1 MQATR
6 ILVVL
11 HELTHTG
18 APRLTLDTLD
28 AVRQQ
33 ASVRIVS
40 VEGGSLVNE
49 ARRLGPTV
57 VLRQADFTRILPRRL
72 ATGRVVELLASVASR
87 IRGAREAAVLRRWK
101 PQLAYV
107 SSATALS
114 HVPRLRLTD
123 IPIVLQVHELGSAL
137 EWFERA
143 NPGLILSIPDRYV
156 AVSDAVARDLVN
168 LLGVPSGAVS
178 VIAPYVL
185 GPVPDATG
193 RDKDADHVPL
203 VVGGA
208 GNPHWTKGMDLWLLT
223 AREAVD
229 RLGAERLRFVW
240 VGYRDN
246 QAGLQFRTM
255 ISKLGLDDVVELVQ
269 ETDRPFDHFA
279 RFDIFAM
286 SSWEDAFGL
295 AVLETMAMGIPVVC
309 FSRTG
314 GPAEVVD
321 GAGVVISE
329 MSPSRMADAIVDLAN
344 SPQKRREVGSAC
356 AARVRERYQR
366 STYLAA
372 LTEVFD
378 AAVNS
383 RPTCLPAHAEAE

>member
-18 APRLTLDTLD
+18 ASRLTLDTLD
-28 AVRQQ
+28 ALRPG
-33 ASVRIVS
+33 ASLRIVS
-40 VEGGSLVNE
+40 VEGGALVDE
-49 ARRLGPTV
+49 ARRLGDTV
-57 VLRQADFTRILPRRL
+57 VLRQAGFTRVLPRRL
-72 ATGRVVELLASVASR
+72 ATWRVVDLLASVASR
-87 IRGAREAAVLRRWK
+87 IRGAREAAALRRWK

-107 SSATALS
+107 SSATSLS
-114 HVPRLRLTD
+114 HVPRLRLID

-156 AVSDAVARDLVN
+156 AVSDAVAGDLVN
-168 LLGVPSGAVS
+168 LLGVPSGDVR

-185 GPVPDATG
+185 GPVPDATW
-193 RDKDADHVPL
+193 RDKGAHRVPL

-208 GNPHWTKGMDLWLLT
+208 GNPHWTKGTDLWLLA

-229 RLGAERLRFVW
+229 KLGADRLRFVW

-246 QAGLQFRTM
+246 RAGLQFRTM
-255 ISKLGLDDVVELVQ
+255 ISKLDLDDVVELVP
-269 ETDRPFDHFA
+269 ETDRPFDQFA

-314 GPAEVVD
+314 GPAEMVD
-321 GAGVVISE
+321 GAGIVIPE
-329 MSPSRMADAIVDLAN
+329 MSPGRMADAIVDLAE
-344 SPQKRREVGSAC
+344 SPQKRLRIGSAC
-356 AARVRERYQR
+356 AARVRDRYQR
-366 STYLAA
+366 QTYLDAM
-372 LTEVFD
+372 TEVFD
-378 AAVNS
+378 AAVTS
-383 RPTCLPAHAEAE
+383 HMPT

>member
-28 AVRQQ
+28 AISKQ
-33 ASVRIVS
+33 ASVRIVA
-40 VEGGSLVNE
+40 VEGGSLVGE

-57 VLRQADFTRILPRRL
+57 VLRRADFTRILPRRL

-87 IRGAREAAVLRRWK
+87 MRSAREAATLRRWK

-114 HVPRLRLTD
+114 HFARLRVTD
-123 IPIVLQVHELGSAL
+123 VPVVLQVHELGSAL
-137 EWFERA
+137 EWFEKA
-143 NPGLILSIPDRYV
+143 NPGLIRSIPDRYV
-156 AVSDAVARDLVN
+156 AVSGAVARDLVD
-168 LLGVPSGAVS
+168 LLGVPAAAVK
-178 VIAPYVL
+178 VIPPYVV
-185 GPVPDATG
+185 GRTPDAAG
-193 RDKDADHVPL
+193 RDKDAGSRPL

-208 GNPHWTKGMDLWLLT
+208 GNPHWTKGIDLWLLA

-229 RLGAERLRFVW
+229 KLGPDRLRFVW
-240 VGYRDN
+240 VGCRDN

-255 ISKLGLDDVVELVQ
+255 ISKLELDDVVELVP
-269 ETDRPFDHFA
+269 ETDRPFDQFA

-314 GPAEVVD
+314 GPAEMVD
-321 GAGVVISE
+321 GAGIVIPE
-329 MSPSRMADAIVDLAN
+329 MSPGRMADAIVDLAK
-344 SPQKRREVGSAC
+344 SPQKRLSVGSAC
-356 AARVRERYQR
+356 AARVRDRYQR
-366 STYLAA
+366 QTYLDA

-378 AAVNS
+378 AAVL
-383 RPTCLPAHAEAE
+383 RTYGLARVEAE